1 MDEKIRFAGIYARVS
16 TEDQAREGFSMGEQE
31 ERLIEYCKFKRYE
44 VYKVYKDAGISAKND
59 KRPAYQEMM
68 QDMID
73 GKINVIVAFK
83 LDRLTRSVYDVEK
96 LMGQVNEYE
105 CEIDCMAD
113 ESNTVTSNGRMVMR
127 IITSVSQ
134 NEIEKCSERTKF
146 GMVGAIEAGHI
157 PIGKCLGFKR
167 DNKKLVPDPLT
178 IDIKNDLNDNYK
190 TIRNLTNDSEDL
202 KVKLE
207 EKEILLILAKN
218 TINSLNKK
226 VIVLESKVES

>member
-1 MDEKIRFAGIYARVS
+1 MK
-16 TEDQAREGFSMGEQE
+16 
-31 ERLIEYCKFKRYE
+31 
-44 VYKVYKDAGISAKND
+44 
-59 KRPAYQEMM
+59 
-68 QDMID
+68 
-73 GKINVIVAFK
+73 
-83 LDRLTRSVYDVEK
+83 
-96 LMGQVNEYE
+96 QVNDAEA
-105 CEIDCMAD
+105 EIDCMAD

-226 VIVLESKVES
+226 VMVLESKVES